1 MKNLMLFFF
10 MWILV
15 AASCKKEEDK
25 DPSESS
31 PIGSGNNYA
40 QEMTFDISGN
50 INESKNGQA
59 TASLVVSGNAN
70 IRSLDGNDGP
80 MITDADQT
88 YSISFECFNPSGEVA
103 PFEVGTYT
111 INDQNLLDPTAY
123 TARLTMINSANMS
136 TDEYGGIY
144 EHQGLLEVTSINS
157 NKMQGSFSFTAKN
170 ENGEEIT
177 VSNGEFNARILY
189 D

>member
-1 MKNLMLFFF
+1 

-15 AASCKKEEDK
+15 AASCKKEEEK
-25 DPSESS
+25 DPNESS

-59 TASLVVSGNAN
+59 TASLVVSGNE
-70 IRSLDGNDGP
+70 D
-80 MITDADQT
+80 
-88 YSISFECFNPSGEVA
+88 
-103 PFEVGTYT
+103 
-111 INDQNLLDPTAY
+111 
-123 TARLTMINSANMS
+123 
-136 TDEYGGIY
+136 
-144 EHQGLLEVTSINS
+144 
-157 NKMQGSFSFTAKN
+157 
-170 ENGEEIT
+170 GEEIT